1 LSVLRRGPGRF
12 RREVRVRE
20 EGERRRALRII
31 ALASALAFFAGLCL
45 ALYLVL
51 AGWKP

>member
-1 LSVLRRGPGRF
+1 MSVLRWDPDRF

-20 EGERRRALRII
+20 EGVRKRLSRII
-31 ALASALAFFAGLCL
+31 VLVLILAFLAGLCL

>member
-1 LSVLRRGPGRF
+1 LSVLRWGPDRF

-20 EGERRRALRII
+20 EEEGRRLSRVI
-31 ALASALAFFAGLCL
+31 ALASALAFFAGSCL

>member
-1 LSVLRRGPGRF
+1 LSVLRWDPDRF

-20 EGERRRALRII
+20 EGVRKRLSRIV
-31 ALASALAFFAGLCL
+31 ALASIL
-45 ALYLVL
+45 ALLAGSCLTLYLIL

>member
-1 LSVLRRGPGRF
+1 MLRWNPDRF

-20 EGERRRALRII
+20 EEEEKRTPRVITLLSILALP
-31 ALASALAFFAGLCL
+31 AGSCL

-51 AGWKP
+51 AGRKP

>member
-1 LSVLRRGPGRF
+1 VLRWDPDRF

-20 EGERRRALRII
+20 EEEGRRALRIVAPASI
-31 ALASALAFFAGLCL
+31 PALLAGSCL

-51 AGWKP
+51 AGRKP

>member
-1 LSVLRRGPGRF
+1 MLRWDPDRF
-12 RREVRVRE
+12 RREVRVRREE
-20 EGERRRALRII
+20 EGKHLSRVTVLVLI
-31 ALASALAFFAGLCL
+31 LAFLAGSCL

>member
-1 LSVLRRGPGRF
+1 VPRWDPDRF

-20 EGERRRALRII
+20 EEKERRILRIVAPASI
-31 ALASALAFFAGLCL
+31 PALLAGLCL

>member
-1 LSVLRRGPGRF
+1 LSVLRWDPDRF

-20 EGERRRALRII
+20 EGERKRALRIVTLLSVL
-31 ALASALAFFAGLCL
+31 ALFAGLCI
-45 ALYLVL
+45 APYLVL

>member
-1 LSVLRRGPGRF
+1 LSVLRRGPDRF
-12 RREVRVRE
+12 RREVRVRGEE
-20 EGERRRALRII
+20 EGRRALRIV
-31 ALASALAFFAGLCL
+31 ALASIPAILAGSCL

>member
-1 LSVLRRGPGRF
+1 LSVLRWDPDRF

-20 EGERRRALRII
+20 EGVRRRALRVVAPASIP
-31 ALASALAFFAGLCL
+31 APLAGSCL

>member
-1 LSVLRRGPGRF
+1 VLRWDPDRF

-20 EGERRRALRII
+20 EEKERRTLRVITLLSIPALP
-31 ALASALAFFAGLCL
+31 AGSCL